1 MDKSG
6 NTFDNSIGSSSISD
20 FLRFSSNFAVIKLL
34 LVFCLDVDLQITHL
48 SQSMDMIISFVPNL
62 FAVIGESEEE
72 KGLMEK
78 HVKELKQSLVDLINQ
93 VRIMCQYDIL
103 REKLFVNYPTFSL
116 QFLSCGNGRMSPEVG
131 GN

>member
-6 NTFDNSIGSSSISD
+6 NIFDNSIGSSYISD

-103 REKLFVNYPTFSL
+103 REKLFVNYPTFL
-116 QFLSCGNGRMSPEVG
+116 VFNF
-131 GN
+131 